1 MEQGSLAEKLRVL
14 RARRG
19 LSLLAASKQLGID
32 RHTLRRV
39 ELGVQ
44 EPQYPTLAKIAEGY
58 DVPVEE
64 LLEEPVGAG
73 KDEAPLSPEWAL
85 STPDE
90 AFRRSVEGASTEELR
105 GLIVE
110 LVAGEHPRLFED
122 ERTEKPPADVLY
134 RRSASFAR
142 ALVVR
147 EELLRRG
154 EEPPENQVLALRRYM
169 NALELTEDPA
179 LGRYKAEAIFAPD
192 QVAAFLAQDERDNE
206 RIKAELAKLSPEDVS
221 ALVAASPVLSKL
233 SEAFRK
239 GQERRDRGKPEAC

>member
-1 MEQGSLAEKLRVL
+1 MKLDRSKLIRAREMLGYSLEKTAEEAGVSKNSVL
-14 RARRG
+14 RAEHEEDIRPLTAR
-19 LSLLAASKQLGID
+19 
-32 RHTLRRV
+32 
-39 ELGVQ
+39 
-44 EPQYPTLAKIAEGY
+44 KIAGALGARVA
-58 DVPVEE
+58 D
-64 LLEEPVGAG
+64 LLGDADA
-73 KDEAPLSPEWAL
+73 KKAPAPFSPEWAL

-122 ERTEKPPADVLY
+122 ERTEKPPASVLY

-147 EELLRRG
+147 EEMLRRG
-154 EEPPENQVLALRRYM
+154 EEPPEREILALRRYM

-179 LGRYKAEAIFAPD
+179 LGRYKAEAVFAPD
-192 QVAAFLAQDERDNE
+192 QVAAFLAEDERDNE
-206 RIKAELAKLSPEDVS
+206 RIKAELAKLPPEDVS

-239 GQERRDRGKPEAC
+239 GQEHRDRAKPEAC